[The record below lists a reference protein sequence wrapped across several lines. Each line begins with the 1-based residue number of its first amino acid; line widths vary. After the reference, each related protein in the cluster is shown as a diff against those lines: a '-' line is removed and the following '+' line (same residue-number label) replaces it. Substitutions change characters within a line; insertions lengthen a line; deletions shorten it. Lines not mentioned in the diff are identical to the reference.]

1 MDKLGSSTFIFNQ
14 LDIYGAFQHISWAG
28 FSGVEL
34 ACSANLPPHI
44 ELNTD
49 KSYINDVKA
58 TAKKHGL
65 QLYAIDAGEPAF
77 RAQPEDE
84 KLKAMA
90 KLFDVAAKLGIPV
103 VAIRSEGKAD
113 DKEITDKLFNYVRKL
128 TKLAESRGITV
139 AMECHGGHSI
149 YNTSM
154 LIKLIDEI
162 NSPALGANIDP
173 SNLLRGGDDPAEA
186 VLRLGKRVVH
196 THLRDCPRTVE
207 VRAVPEQQTP
217 GRGDIDWVK
226 ILKNLKKV
234 SYEGALNTH
243 VLGAATYPLSRQM
256 GIAAEGRGYLH
267 KCLQEVE

>member
-1 MDKLGSSTFIFNQ
+1 MVKLGSSTFIFNQ
-14 LDIYGAFQHISWAG
+14 LDIYGAFQHIAWAG

-34 ACSANLPPHI
+34 ACSANVPPHI

-49 KSYINDVKA
+49 KAYIDEVKA

-65 QLYAIDAGEPAF
+65 QLYAIDAGEPPF

-84 KLKAMA
+84 KIKSMA

-113 DKEITDKLFNYVRKL
+113 DKEITEKLFNYVKKL
-128 TKLAESRGITV
+128 SKQAESRGITV

-149 YNTSM
+149 YNTAM

-162 NSPALGANIDP
+162 NSPALGANLDP
-173 SNLLRGGDDPAEA
+173 SNLFRGGDDPAEA
-186 VLRLGKRVVH
+186 VLRLGKRLVH

-217 GRGDIDWVK
+217 GRGDIDWLK

-234 SYEGALNTH
+234 GYEGALDTH
-243 VLGAATYPLSRQM
+243 ILGAAMYPLSRQM
-256 GIAAEGRGYLH
+256 GIAAEGRGYLNR
-267 KCLQEVE
+267 CLRELK